1 MEMKT
6 SKEHRHQSRQGVE
19 MSKVKVDGKRSGGD
33 DCEHIMHSILRTKS
47 DLSLIEKAEVELEP
61 LFAEYDRC
69 SLSFTSEDEPQDE
82 FVSDA
87 FLSMSDTHTHSV
99 HEYMNGREMSPL
111 QEKWNALTV
120 VPSPLFCMYF
130 ILSSLWLSD
139 DDIARATIEDQTYE
153 VGNDECVNLSFL
165 PKFYAAPPA
174 PVFAIAIGIILHFP
188 FSFLYHWKYAIE
200 LPPGLPR
207 IGHWSRRL
215 DHCFIHVISS
225 CISLGTSGNWNYFYI
240 CSLFNLD
247 CAMRHFRKTIFPRR
261 NQIRLALSIFLYAV
275 PILMRGEMV
284 VFLQLFLL
292 MGIAG
297 WFFITYPIGGW
308 SHAAFHVVIAFV
320 PPLLMK
326 EACNL
331 FASQHQIQV
340 AAKCAM
346 MKDLLS
352 RAP

>member
-120 VPSPLFCMYF
+120 VPSPLFLHVLYTF
-130 ILSSLWLSD
+130 KSLV
-139 DDIARATIEDQTYE
+139 E
-153 VGNDECVNLSFL
+153 
-165 PKFYAAPPA
+165 
-174 PVFAIAIGIILHFP
+174 
-188 FSFLYHWKYAIE
+188 
-200 LPPGLPR
+200 
-207 IGHWSRRL
+207 
-215 DHCFIHVISS
+215 
-225 CISLGTSGNWNYFYI
+225 
-240 CSLFNLD
+240 
-247 CAMRHFRKTIFPRR
+247 
-261 NQIRLALSIFLYAV
+261 
-275 PILMRGEMV
+275 
-284 VFLQLFLL
+284 
-292 MGIAG
+292 
-297 WFFITYPIGGW
+297 
-308 SHAAFHVVIAFV
+308 
-320 PPLLMK
+320 
-326 EACNL
+326 
-331 FASQHQIQV
+331 
-340 AAKCAM
+340 
-346 MKDLLS
+346 
-352 RAP
+352 